1 MTSEQQS
8 TNGVSQALPALQVT
22 SAPETVVKY
31 RRESTNQDED
41 HNSFVSLSSHTS
53 TPFDSI
59 LATHATNLRAEVDN
73 VKMNLCFHVK
83 VKQEE
88 FALITPNSIKQ
99 CAVLN
104 KFTLATS
111 LLSLLELSEKVC
123 ATISGCRLSDSVAH
137 ANASSVVKVDSP
149 IKDPI
154 KAIHESIKE
163 IKNSHA
169 NEASRFLNLEKQLE
183 EMKQCMAQLTKPLS
197 NASTPDLLNPPPPAF
212 PLHISRQPQRVQIR
226 EQTLSAMRN
235 RKVDAIKSYT
245 ENFIDP
251 DLSKEL
257 LTYLDGQ
264 KEEFEKNSENGHQV
278 LSYGQPYKYVGAGA
292 PAPMSPDFPD
302 TIAKV
307 ADKLKSRYPDCVI
320 NQCLINRYL
329 DEGSFLAEHADDEN
343 SIVHGSDI
351 FTVSVGSTC
360 DVKFRNVHDPDE
372 EVVQK
377 VSGNSLYV
385 MSKLSQLSWKHRI
398 DQSDDSRELRY
409 SITFR
414 LTHLN
419 EKAKLFNQ
427 VLFDYI
433 NNCNPRV
440 GSLDFNGYVDDNN
453 LLVDNSGQTCANV
466 KKKVTTHYNYSNSN
480 LDKLCEEIEKD
491 IDRMHSECDT
501 FESFLEF
508 FQEKIDTTCKLLTP
522 RTSKRNS
529 IVNPWITEG
538 LINSIEKK
546 ARLYFDWRK
555 TCSLTLPDGND
566 SLHVKY
572 KEFSK
577 VLKNLIKVAKTVYY
591 SNKFEKYNKNS
602 KKTWEIINE
611 LRGKTK
617 MLVKDDFIIDGQRIA
632 NRRIIANKFNEYF
645 TSLASNLNEQILSN
659 DYVTID
665 PINSF
670 VQYLST
676 SVNSSIFLEDTT
688 PLEIVEIITN
698 LKNGKASDIPIIVLK
713 RPAKLLSTIL
723 AQLYNN
729 CMQSGIFPS
738 IFKVFS
744 KMNNLDL
751 ERGILHPMLSINLF
765 TLSQTHWLMESTSWE
780 SLSI

>member
-1 MTSEQQS
+1 M
-8 TNGVSQALPALQVT
+8 P
-22 SAPETVVKY
+22 
-31 RRESTNQDED
+31 
-41 HNSFVSLSSHTS
+41 
-53 TPFDSI
+53 
-59 LATHATNLRAEVDN
+59 
-73 VKMNLCFHVK
+73 
-83 VKQEE
+83 
-88 FALITPNSIKQ
+88 
-99 CAVLN
+99 
-104 KFTLATS
+104 
-111 LLSLLELSEKVC
+111 
-123 ATISGCRLSDSVAH
+123 ISGVLSNRISH
-137 ANASSVVKVDSP
+137 HHM
-149 IKDPI
+149 IYL
-154 KAIHESIKE
+154 IKE
-163 IKNSHA
+163 
-169 NEASRFLNLEKQLE
+169 
-183 EMKQCMAQLTKPLS
+183 LT
-197 NASTPDLLNPPPPAF
+197 
-212 PLHISRQPQRVQIR
+212 
-226 EQTLSAMRN
+226 
-235 RKVDAIKSYT
+235 
-245 ENFIDP
+245 
-251 DLSKEL
+251 
-257 LTYLDGQ
+257 
-264 KEEFEKNSENGHQV
+264 
-278 LSYGQPYKYVGAGA
+278 
-292 PAPMSPDFPD
+292 
-302 TIAKV
+302 
-307 ADKLKSRYPDCVI
+307 
-320 NQCLINRYL
+320 
-329 DEGSFLAEHADDEN
+329 
-343 SIVHGSDI
+343 
-351 FTVSVGSTC
+351 
-360 DVKFRNVHDPDE
+360 
-372 EVVQK
+372 
-377 VSGNSLYV
+377 
-385 MSKLSQLSWKHRI
+385 
-398 DQSDDSRELRY
+398 
-409 SITFR
+409 
-414 LTHLN
+414 
-419 EKAKLFNQ
+419 
-427 VLFDYI
+427 
-433 NNCNPRV
+433 
-440 GSLDFNGYVDDNN
+440 
-453 LLVDNSGQTCANV
+453 VDNSGQTCANV

-676 SVNSSIFLEDTT
+676 SVSSSIFLEDTT

-738 IFKVFS
+738 IFKHRVKTLTNSSSETLDIMASTHFKEGTEEYVHTTTTALNITNDLLNKIYS
-744 KMNNLDL
+744 EDRLDKAIKSFEPYKAAGPDNLQPTIIQNAWSHISSLTRAIMKKSHETQHIPKPWRNSRGIFIPKPGKADYNQPKSYRTITLSPVMLKLQEKVILWHMQNDL
-751 ERGILHPMLSINLF
+751 KIAQDTNKRQFGFKRGCSTEAALHKVTHMIERGIAKKEYVLGVFLDI
-765 TLSQTHWLMESTSWE
+765 
-780 SLSI
+780 